1 LLEDDEAGPTIT
13 HLGTH
18 AELFAQVPQYR
29 YLLTAHRGHD
39 NDVIDCTTTDFAMK
53 MTEHR

>member
-1 LLEDDEAGPTIT
+1 
-13 HLGTH
+13 
-18 AELFAQVPQYR
+18 VPQYR